1 MSPASERS
9 VEGGADPPSA
19 GAPSIDEHRLRRLIE
34 VGRGLV
40 GVSDT
45 AAVIESALTAAR
57 ELTGARYAAL
67 GVLDSRR
74 AEMERFLTLGIDE
87 ETREAI
93 GEPPHGRG
101 VLGLLIEQPQPL
113 MLDDVSRHPRSY
125 GFPPNHPPMKSFLG
139 VPIKIQGEAWGN
151 LYLTEK
157 EAGPFDESDEESAV
171 ILAEWI
177 ALAINN
183 ARSADAERVRL
194 TIEAAEQERRRWA
207 RELHDETLQDLAGLR
222 VLLSGTRRRTAMS
235 PVSPILDQA
244 IERIDAT
251 IIEMRRLISD
261 LRPATLDELGV
272 GPALAS
278 LVDRIQG
285 SWNLEVDLQIG
296 LPEGEDG
303 RLVPQLE
310 DTIYRLVQES
320 LNNAV
325 RHGHARRAIVEL
337 IEQDGEISVRVTD
350 DGSGFDPGRPGG
362 GFGLIG
368 MRERVG
374 LSGGRLEIRSDAG
387 GSTISATLP
396 ARRPAAE

>member
-1 MSPASERS
+1 M
-9 VEGGADPPSA
+9 
-19 GAPSIDEHRLRRLIE
+19 RRLIE
-34 VGRGLV
+34 VGRSLV
-40 GVSDT
+40 SESDT
-45 AAVIESALTAAR
+45 ATVIESALTAAR

-74 AEMERFLTLGIDE
+74 AEVERFLTLGIDE
-87 ETREAI
+87 ATREAI
-93 GEPPHGRG
+93 GDPPHGRG

-113 MLDDVSRHPRSY
+113 ILDDVSRHPRSF
-125 GFPPNHPPMKSFLG
+125 GFPPHHPPMKSFLG

-157 EAGPFDESDEESAV
+157 DSGTFDESDEQSAV

-194 TIEAAEQERRRWA
+194 TIEAAEQERGRWA

-222 VLLSGTRRRTAMS
+222 VLLSGTRRKTAMG
-235 PVSPILDQA
+235 PVSQILDQA

-251 IIEMRRLISD
+251 IVEMRRLIAD
-261 LRPATLDELGV
+261 LRPAALDEFGV
-272 GPALAS
+272 GPALVLFVERIS
-278 LVDRIQG
+278 GDRG
-285 SWNLEVDLQIG
+285 LKVDLQID
-296 LPEGEDG
+296 LPPENGRP

-325 RHGHARRAIVEL
+325 RHGNAQRAIVEV
-337 IEQDGEISVRVTD
+337 IEDEGAISVRVTD
-350 DGSGFDPGRPGG
+350 DGSGFDPNRPGG
-362 GFGLIG
+362 GFGLMG
-368 MRERVG
+368 MRERVS
-374 LSGGRLEIRSDAG
+374 LSGGQLEVRSG
-387 GSTISATLP
+387 PTGTTISATLP
-396 ARRPAAE
+396 ASRPEA